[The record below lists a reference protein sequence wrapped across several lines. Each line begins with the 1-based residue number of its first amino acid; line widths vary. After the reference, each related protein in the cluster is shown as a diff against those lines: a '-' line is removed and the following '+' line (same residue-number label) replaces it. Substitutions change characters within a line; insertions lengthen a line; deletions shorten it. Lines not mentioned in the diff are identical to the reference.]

1 LLVSCL
7 PCYPLQLDANPRV
20 LQECALQVQHRASAV
35 GARSDFRCCCSCC
48 CCLVLELDEQ
58 ARFAL
63 AVGALGGGLG
73 DEGGC
78 ATQEIGKGR

>member
-1 LLVSCL
+1 MDVGVGLGCCCYVLLVDDEVPPQPVLCL
-7 PCYPLQLDANPRV
+7 EGGLLAQ
-20 LQECALQVQHRASAV
+20 
-35 GARSDFRCCCSCC
+35 CC

-58 ARFAL
+58 AHFAL

-78 ATQEIGKGR
+78 TAQESGKGR